1 MDSLSA
7 VEFRNRLSTEL
18 PALDLP
24 NTWLGKQL
32 GQLGLDGVFRVLG
45 DGLGIPSRHHTLTIR
60 KTYTYHYFIYILMS
74 INVYIMT

>member
-32 GQLGLDGVFRVLG
+32 GQLAFDGVFRVLG
-45 DGLGIPSRHHTLTIR
+45 WLGDGLGIP
-60 KTYTYHYFIYILMS
+60 
-74 INVYIMT
+74 